1 MSFLLGSDFTVESQ
15 FLESPGETQIGSR
28 NWEFEKSRVREIRG
42 EITSEANPGETGFGL
57 RYQEVQETESS
68 RNRDSTV
75 FTSI

>member
-1 MSFLLGSDFTVESQ
+1 MESQ
-15 FLESPGETQIGSR
+15 FLESPGETQIRSR

-42 EITSEANPGETGFGL
+42 EITSEANPGETRFGL